1 MEKLSEGKEEIYKTK
16 LLYNDQEFELDI
28 DSDYNSFIEKI
39 CNLLD
44 ISPDSL
50 YLFSMNYNDDDG
62 DNILLS
68 SNEDYKLFFQQVKE
82 KTVNEL
88 IIERKDSI
96 NDLNKEIN
104 NESELNIDI
113 NSSNNINNSNIRNPS
128 NNKDINIKKNE
139 EEDIPIED
147 ITYYYRCS
155 SCDIY
160 PIVVV
165 MYYCDKCNMYLCEQ
179 CEKNKKKHQHPY
191 IKIENKAQL
200 VNIKEEENQKIEQKR
215 KAKEEAEKKTKEK
228 EEQNKK
234 YLDSI
239 NRKKYISSHHTQCRN
254 YTQYNHYPP
263 MIVYPVNN
271 LNEINYSVNHRHSE
285 INHINQLNPF
295 DSPINNYSNNL
306 NLNRYHADLDYNR
319 KTNNIYNNCFYK
331 PLRGH
336 DNYNCNNHYNNN
348 YNYNKHYN
356 NNYNNNYNYNKHYN
370 NNYNNN
376 YNYNKHNNNNYH
388 LNFNY

>member
-16 LLYNDQEFELDI
+16 LLYNDQEFELDL
-28 DSDYNSFIEKI
+28 DSDYNSYIEKI

-104 NESELNIDI
+104 NESESNIDI
-113 NSSNNINNSNIRNPS
+113 NSSNNINNNNINPL
-128 NNKDINIKKNE
+128 NNKDINNKKN

-147 ITYYYRCS
+147 ITFYYRCS

-160 PIVVV
+160 PIVIV
-165 MYYCDKCNMYLCEQ
+165 MYYCDKCNIYLCEK
-179 CEKNKKKHQHPY
+179 CEKNKKKHQHPF

-200 VNIKEEENQKIEQKR
+200 IYIKEEENKKIEEDR
-215 KAKEEAEKKTKEK
+215 KAKEK
-228 EEQNKK
+228 EENNKNYLYNNRENYIRSHLTQNQN
-234 YLDSI
+234 YLHNNYNPPAIIYPSNNF
-239 NRKKYISSHHTQCRN
+239 NRIIYPSN
-254 YTQYNHYPP
+254 YYHNT
-263 MIVYPVNN
+263 NN
-271 LNEINYSVNHRHSE
+271 LLYDRNSFNSLNY
-285 INHINQLNPF
+285 
-295 DSPINNYSNNL
+295 NYNNNL
-306 NLNRYHADLDYNR
+306 NLNGYQSDISYNR
-319 KTNNIYNNCFYK
+319 N
-331 PLRGH
+331 R
-336 DNYNCNNHYNNN
+336 NNN
-348 YNYNKHYN
+348 FYDNPVRRNENY
-356 NNYNNNYNYNKHYN
+356 
-370 NNYNNN
+370 
-376 YNYNKHNNNNYH
+376 NNNYH
-388 LNFNY
+388 LNFNYNRFSL